1 MAPSRTDHHEKL
13 DANNSSSLD
22 LAWLERWLGEQSENS
37 HPALSWLQLLQAW
50 KLACIALRE
59 FCARWSVRGS
69 PTQLL
74 MELWELTAA
83 QHACL
88 LGATLALAA
97 VLSYVLVYRGDDSA
111 SSATTAPP
119 PEEFFQRAV
128 GAQDM
133 TQFGGALDGGG
144 AWSQTDDEVEVT
156 LPLPPGTRAKD
167 ISCRVMPT
175 SLRVAVLK
183 EDERR
188 MLVQGALLRKVR
200 SDDSSWT
207 IEASPSNDALRVLRL
222 VLPKVVPTKGS
233 QHWTSL
239 LGEKVT

>member
-1 MAPSRTDHHEKL
+1 
-13 DANNSSSLD
+13 
-22 LAWLERWLGEQSENS
+22 
-37 HPALSWLQLLQAW
+37 
-50 KLACIALRE
+50 
-59 FCARWSVRGS
+59 
-69 PTQLL
+69 

-88 LGATLALAA
+88 LGTTLALAA

>member
-1 MAPSRTDHHEKL
+1 MHLGITPAEWHQFIEIGKRTLVAVKVPAGAARELL
-13 DANNSSSLD
+13 D
-22 LAWLERWLGEQSENS
+22 
-37 HPALSWLQLLQAW
+37 
-50 KLACIALRE
+50 ILRSFE
-59 FCARWSVRGS
+59 
-69 PTQLL
+69 
-74 MELWELTAA
+74 A
-83 QHACL
+83 QC
-88 LGATLALAA
+88 
-97 VLSYVLVYRGDDSA
+97 V
-111 SSATTAPP
+111 
-119 PEEFFQRAV
+119 
-128 GAQDM
+128 
-133 TQFGGALDGGG
+133 
-144 AWSQTDDEVEVT
+144 
-156 LPLPPGTRAKD
+156 LPPGTRAKD